1 MMTPAEKAT
10 KAKEILNSNPSEDDT
25 LIAVGLAKEAAEAND
40 PYGLCLVGQL
50 YYYGTGVEKDYKK
63 SFDLCQKALAAG
75 EEKAKVILAIFYT
88 LGNVVER
95 DLPLAEQYLRD
106 RMAAD
111 DGFAYFIMGDFVF
124 QNAFPDIE
132 WSTFVDY
139 FKKAIDLGETVV
151 MVRLADKYNL
161 ICEPE
166 QADYWYQ
173 QAAEAGAPDVE
184 ESKAQFTEENYD
196 KRRQNILTF
205 YINTGKYDKAIALV
219 NRDLAT
225 GDESARWP
233 QAGIYA
239 QGMGNEAYGRDLPKA
254 LALYEQLADE
264 DEPHAYFIL
273 GHLYYNA
280 EEIKDPQKALYYM
293 QKAAD
298 AEHPDALFFMATN
311 YLKDP
316 EVGTTPEYD
325 FGLETNEELGMQM
338 LQKAAEEDQSNAMF
352 SMSLCYYHGKH
363 TEQDYEQAFAL
374 VAQSMEQ
381 EATAGKARLLADMYM
396 EGKGVEQNYKRA
408 AAYYQ
413 YATDNGDFEAASKLA
428 GLYKEG
434 KGVEQNAQ
442 MALRLVLRS
451 NELMRWQLFGI
462 MPLTVARNEA
472 AKGDPAAM
480 FQIGNRYQEG
490 DGVEQNMEKAVEWW
504 KKADE
509 KGHTDATYNLGVYY
523 QGQEDLPNAV
533 KYLEK
538 AISQGSIA
546 ACHILGSC
554 YLRHDD
560 VEGNVQKG
568 MDLLETAAQKGY
580 AESQLDLARIYNSG
594 TFGTRDI
601 DKCRYWLEKS
611 VEANYPMAHYAMA
624 YNLAHDDGLYPK
636 DTDKALVHFRRAIE
650 LGCHDADADYI
661 NLRWY
666 GNGAEVD
673 REEVISVY
681 KQLAEKRDAVA
692 WYNLY
697 YFYHDDVY
705 EHRDNNIAA
714 DYLQRS
720 ADAGYVVA
728 LYEMGVQHME
738 DGIFPTDHKKAFQY
752 FTQAAEMGHIEAH
765 TYLGCCYLSG
775 TGTDKDVHKAVEMLT
790 PAAEAGSR
798 HAIHFLA
805 GLYLYGEKGELQ
817 PDYDKAI
824 ALLQPYLESEDSEID
839 YLMGLALHHKNSMK
853 NAYSWDL
860 ASQAFE
866 HMKKAAEAGYTG
878 AMDHLSFWYLCGTG
892 VFADAE
898 EAKNW
903 VQKCL
908 DNGGTISDSNYPEW
922 YSDEKYDDYVAFCNK
937 NYWKE
942 LAENNI
948 DRIENA
954 LEMED
959 SEGNPQIYNILLNV
973 VQIGEL
979 NAISTL
985 VRFGLNALKTEPE
998 NAKTY
1003 ISAVCKAGLPN
1014 FAAEAAEEWLKDGL
1028 DNDTAVEKAVE
1039 YYSMGM
1045 EAGSADCFLGAGLLL
1060 TDEHLDGDAKDKEKA
1075 IASGINLL
1083 QVVINSDDEEYEEL
1097 RQKARARL
1105 TEIEQRKKSEPKSAW
1120 SKIKKGLG
1128 AIFTKD

>member
-1 MMTPAEKAT
+1 M
-10 KAKEILNSNPSEDDT
+10 L
-25 LIAVGLAKEAAEAND
+25 GL
-40 PYGLCLVGQL
+40 L
-50 YYYGTGVEKDYKK
+50 YYT
-63 SFDLCQKALAAG
+63 
-75 EEKAKVILAIFYT
+75 I
-88 LGNVVER
+88 
-95 DLPLAEQYLRD
+95 
-106 RMAAD
+106 
-111 DGFAYFIMGDFVF
+111 
-124 QNAFPDIE
+124 
-132 WSTFVDY
+132 
-139 FKKAIDLGETVV
+139 
-151 MVRLADKYNL
+151 
-161 ICEPE
+161 
-166 QADYWYQ
+166 
-173 QAAEAGAPDVE
+173 
-184 ESKAQFTEENYD
+184 
-196 KRRQNILTF
+196 
-205 YINTGKYDKAIALV
+205 
-219 NRDLAT
+219 
-225 GDESARWP
+225 
-233 QAGIYA
+233 
-239 QGMGNEAYGRDLPKA
+239 
-254 LALYEQLADE
+254 
-264 DEPHAYFIL
+264 
-273 GHLYYNA
+273 
-280 EEIKDPQKALYYM
+280 EEIKDLKKSQDYM

-298 AEHPDALFFMATN
+298 ADNPDALFALATN

-316 EVGTTPEYD
+316 QIGAAPQYD
-325 FGLETNEELGMQM
+325 FNLEKDETRGMEL
-338 LQKAAEEDQSNAMF
+338 LQKAVAADSAQALF
-352 SMSLCYYHGKH
+352 SMAMCYSYGKYLK
-363 TEQDYEQAFAL
+363 QNDEQAFKL
-374 VAQSMEQ
+374 LGQSVVED
-381 EATAGKARLLADMYM
+381 ATNENVKMLADMYK
-396 EGKGVEQNYKRA
+396 EGKGVEQNYEKA
-408 AAYYQ
+408 AELYQ
-413 YATDNGDFEAASKLA
+413 WATDRGDYIAAFELSK
-428 GLYKEG
+428 LYKEG
-434 KGVEQNAQ
+434 KGVEQNDEKAGMLKQ
-442 MALRLVLRS
+442 HSDDLYVWQKYGIVPQSALEAEAKNGNPSAMV
-451 NELMRWQLFGI
+451 QL
-462 MPLTVARNEA
+462 
-472 AKGDPAAM
+472 
-480 FQIGNRYQEG
+480 GNRYNEG
-490 DGVEQNMEKAVEWW
+490 DGVKLDQQKAVEWW

-624 YNLAHDDGLYPK
+624 YDLAHDDGLYPK

-892 VFADAE
+892 VFTDTE